1 MDEYLWLVI
10 LGGGFAFLASMGIG
24 ANDAAN
30 AFATSVG
37 AKTLKLWHAILI
49 AAIFEFSGAF
59 LMGSH
64 VSKTIRKGITS
75 ASNFEDEPEKLLL
88 GMFCVLVSV
97 CAWLALATK
106 YELPVSTTHTAIG
119 GILGMTLVAEGSDA
133 IVWDKVIMVVTSW
146 FISPLMSGACGLVI
160 MFVLSTFFLRPYTFL
175 SGWIKEPFN
184 RSLAFFPVLMGIT
197 FGIQTFFIIYKGS
210 PQLKLKTTPL
220 WLASLVSLA
229 VATVTGLISIAFVP
243 YLKRISEWRFKK
255 NKLDLLSKKIKKLSA
270 PREMSEATEGSE
282 TESKSDNPESSPE
295 TTEEE
300 LKKLRTLQS
309 ELKESLETSCFE
321 TLNSCTTKLENDL
334 ERGFEKV
341 KSTTNVLSKKLQL
354 GLTLPENDRDM
365 YGVIDTNND
374 VKNIHNNVER
384 FCPKAETCFSYLQV
398 ISACIDS
405 FGHGAN
411 DVANAISPFAA
422 MLTIYLNDSVSKK
435 ADTPIWVLAMGGLG
449 IVIGLALFG
458 QYIIRAI
465 GVKLVAITP
474 SRGFTAEIS
483 SSIVVIL
490 AARLGIPV
498 STTHCQ
504 VGAEVGIGLLES
516 ASKGEDGK
524 RHCTVHR
531 AINWKQLIVIF
542 FGWVI
547 TLVISGA
554 TAGGLFALLYYSPG
568 SN

>member
-1 MDEYLWLVI
+1 MEEYLWLVI

-49 AAIFEFSGAF
+49 AAVFEFSGAF

-97 CAWLALATK
+97 VVWLALATRF
-106 YELPVSTTHTAIG
+106 ELPVSTTHTAIG
-119 GILGMTLVAEGSDA
+119 GILGMTMVAEGTDA
-133 IVWDKVIMVVTSW
+133 IEWDKVRLVITSW
-146 FISPLMSGACGLVI
+146 FVSPLMSGGIGLVI
-160 MFVLSTFFLRPYTFL
+160 MFLLSVLFLRPYSYL
-175 SGWIKEPFN
+175 KGWWREPFN
-184 RSLAFFPVLMGIT
+184 RSLLFFPVLMGIT
-197 FGIQTFFIIYKGS
+197 LGIQTFFIIYKGS

-220 WLASLVSLA
+220 WLASLASLG
-229 VATVTGLISIAFVP
+229 VGLVTALISSAFVP
-243 YLKRISEWRFKK
+243 FLKNISIWRYKK
-255 NKLDLLSKKIKKLSA
+255 NRLAEIEAIIKAHSTEI
-270 PREMSEATEGSE
+270 EMVEVGESEKG
-282 TESKSDNPESSPE
+282 NW
-295 TTEEE
+295 
-300 LKKLRTLQS
+300 
-309 ELKESLETSCFE
+309 
-321 TLNSCTTKLENDL
+321 LNSVDNLTVRCENGM
-334 ERGFEKV
+334 ETGFKKV
-341 KSTTNVLSKKLQL
+341 KSTTNLVSEQL
-354 GLTLPENDRDM
+354 NLGIKLPENDRDM
-365 YGVIDTNND
+365 YGVIETNTR
-374 VKNIHNNVER
+374 VKSIHDNVEQ

-422 MLTIYLNDSVSKK
+422 MLAIYMNESVTKK
-435 ADTPIWVLAMGGLG
+435 ADTPIWVLAMGGFG
-449 IVIGLALFG
+449 IVVGLALFG

-516 ASKGEDGK
+516 ASKNKDG
-524 RHCTVHR
+524 RRGCTVHR

-568 SN
+568 SK

>member
-1 MDEYLWLVI
+1 MEEYLWLVI

-37 AKTLKLWHAILI
+37 AKTLKLWHAIVI
-49 AAIFEFSGAF
+49 AAVFEFSGAF

-97 CAWLALATK
+97 CVWLALATK

-133 IVWDKVIMVVTSW
+133 IVWDKVTMVVTSW

-160 MFVLSTFFLRPYTFL
+160 MFLLSTLFLRPYKFL

-184 RSLAFFPVLMGIT
+184 RSLAFFPVLMGLT

-220 WLASLVSLA
+220 WLASLVSLV
-229 VATVTGLISIAFVP
+229 VATVTGLVSIVFVP
-243 YLKRISEWRFKK
+243 YLKRISEWRFKR
-255 NKLDLLSKKIKKLSA
+255 NRLDSLTKKIKKLSQ
-270 PREMSEATEGSE
+270 PREMSEEVTEGNE
-282 TESKSDNPESSPE
+282 TESKSDSPE
-295 TTEEE
+295 TSEEE
-300 LKKLRTLQS
+300 LNKLKALHS
-309 ELKESLETSCFE
+309 ELTENLNTSCFE
-321 TLNSCTTKLENDL
+321 TFNTFSTKLENDL
-334 ERGFEKV
+334 ETGFEKI
-341 KSTTNVLSKKLQL
+341 KSTTNVVSKKLQL

-365 YGVIDTNND
+365 YGVIDTNTD
-374 VKNIHNNVER
+374 VKNIHDNVER

-422 MLTIYLNDSVSKK
+422 MLAIYMNDSVSKK

>member
-37 AKTLKLWHAILI
+37 AKTLKLWHAIVI
-49 AAIFEFSGAF
+49 AAVFEFSGAF

-97 CAWLALATK
+97 VVWLALATRF
-106 YELPVSTTHTAIG
+106 ELPVSTTHTAIG
-119 GILGMTLVAEGSDA
+119 GILGMVMVAEGIDA
-133 IVWDKVIMVVTSW
+133 VEWEKVRLVVTSW
-146 FISPLMSGACGLVI
+146 FVSPLMSGGIGFVI
-160 MFVLSTFFLRPYTFL
+160 MFLLSVLFLRPYTYL
-175 SGWIKEPFN
+175 KGWWREPFN
-184 RSLAFFPVLMGIT
+184 RSLLFFPVLMGIT
-197 FGIQTFFIIYKGS
+197 LGIQTFFIIYKGS

-220 WLASLVSLA
+220 WLASLASLG
-229 VATVTGLISIAFVP
+229 VGVVTALISSAFVP
-243 YLKRISEWRFKK
+243 FLKNISIWRYNK
-255 NKLDLLSKKIKKLSA
+255 NRVAEIEAIIKAHSTEI
-270 PREMSEATEGSE
+270 EMVEVGEGSPD
-282 TESKSDNPESSPE
+282 ESKGDDGE
-295 TTEEE
+295 TKEQPSVDLVALKKELAE
-300 LKKLRTLQS
+300 LKDS
-309 ELKESLETSCFE
+309 LKGNW
-321 TLNSCTTKLENDL
+321 LNSVDDFTVRCETGMET
-334 ERGFEKV
+334 GFKKV
-341 KSTTNVLSKKLQL
+341 KSTTNLVSEQLKL
-354 GLTLPENDRDM
+354 GIKIPENDRDM
-365 YGVIDTNND
+365 YGVIETNTR
-374 VKNIHNNVER
+374 VKSIHDNVEQ

-422 MLTIYLNDSVSKK
+422 MLAIYMNDSVTKK
-435 ADTPIWVLAMGGLG
+435 ADTPIWVLAMGGFG
-449 IVIGLALFG
+449 IVVGLALFG

-516 ASKGEDGK
+516 ASKNKEGRRG
-524 RHCTVHR
+524 CTIHR
-531 AINWKQLIVIF
+531 AINWRQLFVIF

-568 SN
+568 SK

>member
-37 AKTLKLWHAILI
+37 AKTLKLWHAIVI
-49 AAIFEFSGAF
+49 AAVFEFSGAF

-97 CAWLALATK
+97 VVWLALATRF
-106 YELPVSTTHTAIG
+106 ELPVSTTHTAIG
-119 GILGMTLVAEGSDA
+119 GILGMVMVAEGTDA
-133 IVWDKVIMVVTSW
+133 VEWEKVRLVVTSW
-146 FISPLMSGACGLVI
+146 FVSPLMSGGIGFVI
-160 MFVLSTFFLRPYTFL
+160 MFLLSVLFLRPYTYL
-175 SGWIKEPFN
+175 KGWWREPFN
-184 RSLAFFPVLMGIT
+184 RSLLFFPVLMGIT
-197 FGIQTFFIIYKGS
+197 LGIQTFFIIYKGS

-220 WLASLVSLA
+220 WLASLASLG
-229 VATVTGLISIAFVP
+229 VGVVTALISSAFVP
-243 YLKRISEWRFKK
+243 FLKNISIWRYNK
-255 NKLDLLSKKIKKLSA
+255 NRVAEIEAIIKAHSTEI
-270 PREMSEATEGSE
+270 EMVEVGDGSPD
-282 TESKSDNPESSPE
+282 ESKGDDGE
-295 TTEEE
+295 TKEQPSVDLVALKKELTE
-300 LKKLRTLQS
+300 LKDS
-309 ELKESLETSCFE
+309 LKGNW
-321 TLNSCTTKLENDL
+321 LNSVDDFTVRCETGMET
-334 ERGFEKV
+334 GFKKV
-341 KSTTNVLSKKLQL
+341 KSTTNLVSEQLKL
-354 GLTLPENDRDM
+354 GIKLPENDRDM
-365 YGVIDTNND
+365 YGVIETNTR
-374 VKNIHNNVER
+374 VKSIHDNVEE

-422 MLTIYLNDSVSKK
+422 MLAIYMNDSVTKK
-435 ADTPIWVLAMGGLG
+435 ADTPIWVLAMGGFG
-449 IVIGLALFG
+449 IVVGLALFG

-516 ASKGEDGK
+516 ASKNKDG
-524 RHCTVHR
+524 RRGCTIHR
-531 AINWKQLIVIF
+531 AINWRQLFVIF

-568 SN
+568 SK

>member
-1 MDEYLWLVI
+1 MDDYLWLVI

-37 AKTLKLWHAILI
+37 AKTLKLWHAIVI
-49 AAIFEFSGAF
+49 AAVFEFSGAF

-97 CAWLALATK
+97 VVWLALATRF
-106 YELPVSTTHTAIG
+106 ELPVSTTHTAIG
-119 GILGMTLVAEGSDA
+119 GILGMVMVAEGTDA
-133 IVWDKVIMVVTSW
+133 VEWEKVRLVVTSW
-146 FISPLMSGACGLVI
+146 FVSPLMSGGIGFVI
-160 MFVLSTFFLRPYTFL
+160 MFLLSVLFLRPYTYL
-175 SGWIKEPFN
+175 KGWWREPFN
-184 RSLAFFPVLMGIT
+184 RSLLFFPVLMGIT
-197 FGIQTFFIIYKGS
+197 LGIQTFFIIYKGS

-220 WLASLVSLA
+220 WLASLASLG
-229 VATVTGLISIAFVP
+229 VGVVTALISSAFVP
-243 YLKRISEWRFKK
+243 FLKNISIWRYNK
-255 NKLDLLSKKIKKLSA
+255 NRVAEIEAIIKAHSTEI
-270 PREMSEATEGSE
+270 EMVEVGDGSPD
-282 TESKSDNPESSPE
+282 ESKGDDGE
-295 TTEEE
+295 TKEQPSVDLVALKKELTE
-300 LKKLRTLQS
+300 LKDS
-309 ELKESLETSCFE
+309 LKGNW
-321 TLNSCTTKLENDL
+321 LNSVDDFTVRCETGMET
-334 ERGFEKV
+334 GFKKV
-341 KSTTNVLSKKLQL
+341 KSTTNLVSEQLKL
-354 GLTLPENDRDM
+354 GIKLPENDRDM
-365 YGVIDTNND
+365 YGVIETNTR
-374 VKNIHNNVER
+374 VKSIHDNVEE

-422 MLTIYLNDSVSKK
+422 MLAIYMNDSVTKK
-435 ADTPIWVLAMGGLG
+435 ADTPIWVLAMGGFG
-449 IVIGLALFG
+449 IVVGLALFG

-516 ASKGEDGK
+516 ASKNKDG
-524 RHCTVHR
+524 RRGCTIHR
-531 AINWKQLIVIF
+531 AINWRQLFVIF

-568 SN
+568 SK

>member
-1 MDEYLWLVI
+1 MYLWVLVV
-10 LGGGFAFLASMGIG
+10 GGAFSYFASMGIG

-97 CAWLALATK
+97 CVWLALATK

-133 IVWDKVIMVVTSW
+133 IVWDKVTMVVTSW

-160 MFVLSTFFLRPYTFL
+160 MFLLSTLFLRPYKFL

-184 RSLAFFPVLMGIT
+184 RSLAFFPVLMGLT

-220 WLASLVSLA
+220 WLASLVSLV
-229 VATVTGLISIAFVP
+229 VATVTGLVSIVFVP
-243 YLKRISEWRFKK
+243 YLKRISEWRFKR
-255 NKLDLLSKKIKKLSA
+255 NRLDSLTKKIKKLSQ
-270 PREMSEATEGSE
+270 PREMSEEVTEGNE
-282 TESKSDNPESSPE
+282 TESKSDSPE
-295 TTEEE
+295 TSEEE
-300 LKKLRTLQS
+300 LNKLKALHS
-309 ELKESLETSCFE
+309 ELTENLNTSCFE
-321 TLNSCTTKLENDL
+321 TFNTFSTKLENDL
-334 ERGFEKV
+334 ETGFEKI
-341 KSTTNVLSKKLQL
+341 KSTTNVVSKKLQL

-365 YGVIDTNND
+365 YGVIDTNTD
-374 VKNIHNNVER
+374 VKNIHDNVER

-422 MLTIYLNDSVSKK
+422 MLAIYMNDSVSKK

>member
-1 MDEYLWLVI
+1 MEEYLWLVI

-49 AAIFEFSGAF
+49 AAVFEFSGAF

-97 CAWLALATK
+97 CVWLALATK

-133 IVWDKVIMVVTSW
+133 IVWDKVTMVVTSW

-160 MFVLSTFFLRPYTFL
+160 MFLLSTLFLRPYKFL

-184 RSLAFFPVLMGIT
+184 RSLAFFPVLMGLT

-220 WLASLVSLA
+220 WLASLVSLV
-229 VATVTGLISIAFVP
+229 VATVTGLVSIVFVP
-243 YLKRISEWRFKK
+243 YLKRISEWRFKR
-255 NKLDLLSKKIKKLSA
+255 NRLDSLTKKIKKLSQ
-270 PREMSEATEGSE
+270 PREMSEEVTEGNE
-282 TESKSDNPESSPE
+282 TESKSDSPE
-295 TTEEE
+295 TSEEE
-300 LKKLRTLQS
+300 LNKLKALHS
-309 ELKESLETSCFE
+309 ELTENLNTSCFE
-321 TLNSCTTKLENDL
+321 TFNTFSTKLENDL
-334 ERGFEKV
+334 ETGFEKI
-341 KSTTNVLSKKLQL
+341 KSTTNIVSKKLQL

-365 YGVIDTNND
+365 YGVIDTNTD
-374 VKNIHNNVER
+374 VKNIHDNVER

-422 MLTIYLNDSVSKK
+422 MLAIYMNDSVSKK

>member
-1 MDEYLWLVI
+1 MEEYLWLVI

-97 CAWLALATK
+97 VVWLALATRF
-106 YELPVSTTHTAIG
+106 ELPVSTTHTAIG
-119 GILGMTLVAEGSDA
+119 GILGMTMVAEGADA
-133 IVWDKVIMVVTSW
+133 IEWEKVRLVITSW
-146 FISPLMSGACGLVI
+146 FVSPLMSGGIGLVI
-160 MFVLSTFFLRPYTFL
+160 MFLLSVLFLRPYTYL
-175 SGWIKEPFN
+175 KGWWREPFN
-184 RSLAFFPVLMGIT
+184 RSLLFFPVLMGIT
-197 FGIQTFFIIYKGS
+197 LGIQTFFIIYKGS

-220 WLASLVSLA
+220 WLASLASLG
-229 VATVTGLISIAFVP
+229 VGLVTALISCAFVP
-243 YLKRISEWRFKK
+243 FLKNISIWRYNK
-255 NKLDLLSKKIKKLSA
+255 NRVAEIEAIIKEQSTQI
-270 PREMSEATEGSE
+270 EMVEVGEGSPD
-282 TESKSDNPESSPE
+282 ESKGDDTETPEEPSIDIVA
-295 TTEEE
+295 
-300 LKKLRTLQS
+300 LKKELA
-309 ELKESLETSCFE
+309 ELKESLKGNW
-321 TLNSCTTKLENDL
+321 LNSVDDFTVRCETGVETGIK
-334 ERGFEKV
+334 KV
-341 KSTTNVLSKKLQL
+341 KSTTNLVSEQLKL
-354 GLTLPENDRDM
+354 GIKLPENDRDM
-365 YGVIDTNND
+365 YGVIETDSR
-374 VKNIHNNVER
+374 VKSIHDNVEE

-422 MLTIYLNDSVSKK
+422 MLAIYMNESVTKK

-449 IVIGLALFG
+449 IVLGLALFG

-516 ASKGEDGK
+516 ASKNKKGRRG
-524 RHCTVHR
+524 CTIHR

-547 TLVISGA
+547 TLIISGA

>member
-37 AKTLKLWHAILI
+37 AKTLKLWHAIVI
-49 AAIFEFSGAF
+49 AAVFEFSGAF

-97 CAWLALATK
+97 VVWLALATRF
-106 YELPVSTTHTAIG
+106 ELPVSTTHTAIG
-119 GILGMTLVAEGSDA
+119 GILGMVMVAEGTDA
-133 IVWDKVIMVVTSW
+133 VEWEKVRLVVTSW
-146 FISPLMSGACGLVI
+146 FVSPLMSGGIGFVI
-160 MFVLSTFFLRPYTFL
+160 MFLLSVLFLRPYTYL
-175 SGWIKEPFN
+175 KGWWREPFN
-184 RSLAFFPVLMGIT
+184 RSLLFFPVLMGIT
-197 FGIQTFFIIYKGS
+197 LGIQTFFIIYKGS

-220 WLASLVSLA
+220 WLASLASLG
-229 VATVTGLISIAFVP
+229 VGVVTALISSVFVP
-243 YLKRISEWRFKK
+243 FLKNISIWRYNK
-255 NKLDLLSKKIKKLSA
+255 NRVAEIEAIIKAHSTEI
-270 PREMSEATEGSE
+270 EMVEVGDGSPD
-282 TESKSDNPESSPE
+282 ESKGDDGE
-295 TTEEE
+295 TKEQPSVDLVALKKELTE
-300 LKKLRTLQS
+300 LKDS
-309 ELKESLETSCFE
+309 LKGNW
-321 TLNSCTTKLENDL
+321 LNSVDDFTVRCETGMET
-334 ERGFEKV
+334 GFKKV
-341 KSTTNVLSKKLQL
+341 KSTTNLVSEQLKL
-354 GLTLPENDRDM
+354 GIKLPENDRDM
-365 YGVIDTNND
+365 YGVIETNSR
-374 VKNIHNNVER
+374 VKSIHDNVEE

-422 MLTIYLNDSVSKK
+422 MLAIYMNDSVTKK
-435 ADTPIWVLAMGGLG
+435 ADTPIWVLAMGGFG
-449 IVIGLALFG
+449 IVVGLALFG

-516 ASKGEDGK
+516 ASKNKDG
-524 RHCTVHR
+524 RRGCTIHR
-531 AINWKQLIVIF
+531 AINWRQLFVIF

-568 SN
+568 SK

>member
-1 MDEYLWLVI
+1 MEEYLWLVI

-49 AAIFEFSGAF
+49 AAVFEFSGAF

-97 CAWLALATK
+97 VVWLALATRF
-106 YELPVSTTHTAIG
+106 ELPVSTTHTAIG
-119 GILGMTLVAEGSDA
+119 GILGMTMVAEGTDA
-133 IVWDKVIMVVTSW
+133 IEWDKVRLVITSW
-146 FISPLMSGACGLVI
+146 FVSPLMSGGIGLVI
-160 MFVLSTFFLRPYTFL
+160 MFLLSVLFLRPYSYL
-175 SGWIKEPFN
+175 KGWWREPFN
-184 RSLAFFPVLMGIT
+184 RSLLFFPVLMGIT
-197 FGIQTFFIIYKGS
+197 LGIQTFFIIYKGS

-220 WLASLVSLA
+220 WLASLASLG
-229 VATVTGLISIAFVP
+229 VGLVTALISSAFVP
-243 YLKRISEWRFKK
+243 FLKNISIWRYKK
-255 NKLDLLSKKIKKLSA
+255 NRLAEIEAIIKAHSTEI
-270 PREMSEATEGSE
+270 EMVEVGES
-282 TESKSDNPESSPE
+282 ESKGGEEKKSDEPSVDLVA
-295 TTEEE
+295 
-300 LKKLRTLQS
+300 LKKEMV
-309 ELKESLETSCFE
+309 ELKESLKGNW
-321 TLNSCTTKLENDL
+321 LNSVDNLTVRCENGM
-334 ERGFEKV
+334 ESGFKKV
-341 KSTTNVLSKKLQL
+341 KSTTNLVSEQL
-354 GLTLPENDRDM
+354 NLGIKLPENDRDM
-365 YGVIDTNND
+365 YGVIETNTR
-374 VKNIHNNVER
+374 VKSIHDNVEQ

-422 MLTIYLNDSVSKK
+422 MLAIYMNESVTKK
-435 ADTPIWVLAMGGLG
+435 ADTPIWVLAMGGFG
-449 IVIGLALFG
+449 IVVGLALFG

-516 ASKGEDGK
+516 ASKNKDG
-524 RHCTVHR
+524 RRGCTVHR

-568 SN
+568 SK

>member
-1 MDEYLWLVI
+1 MEEYLWLVI

-49 AAIFEFSGAF
+49 AAVFEFSGAF

-97 CAWLALATK
+97 VVWLALATRF
-106 YELPVSTTHTAIG
+106 ELPVSTTHTAIG
-119 GILGMTLVAEGSDA
+119 GILGMTMVAEGTDA
-133 IVWDKVIMVVTSW
+133 IEWEKVRLVVTSW
-146 FISPLMSGACGLVI
+146 FVSPLMSGGIGLVI
-160 MFVLSTFFLRPYTFL
+160 MFLLSVLFLRPYSYL
-175 SGWIKEPFN
+175 KGWWREPFN
-184 RSLAFFPVLMGIT
+184 RSLLFFPVLMGIT
-197 FGIQTFFIIYKGS
+197 LGIQTFFIIYKGS

-220 WLASLVSLA
+220 WLASLASL
-229 VATVTGLISIAFVP
+229 VVGLVTALISSAFVP
-243 YLKRISEWRFKK
+243 FLKNISIWRYNK
-255 NKLDLLSKKIKKLSA
+255 NRVAEIEAIIKEHSTQI
-270 PREMSEATEGSE
+270 EMVEVGEGSPD
-282 TESKSDNPESSPE
+282 ESKGDDTETPEEPPIDLVA
-295 TTEEE
+295 
-300 LKKLRTLQS
+300 LKKELA
-309 ELKESLETSCFE
+309 ELKESLKGNWLNSVDDLTVRCETGMETSF
-321 TLNSCTTKLENDL
+321 K
-334 ERGFEKV
+334 KV
-341 KSTTNVLSKKLQL
+341 KSTTNLVSEQLKL
-354 GLTLPENDRDM
+354 GIKLPENDRDM
-365 YGVIDTNND
+365 YGVIETNTR
-374 VKNIHNNVER
+374 VKSIHDNVEQ

-422 MLTIYLNDSVSKK
+422 MLAIYMNESVTKK
-435 ADTPIWVLAMGGLG
+435 ADTPIWVLAMGGFG
-449 IVIGLALFG
+449 IVVGLALFG

-516 ASKGEDGK
+516 ASKNKDG
-524 RHCTVHR
+524 RRGCTVHR

-554 TAGGLFALLYYSPG
+554 TAGGLFALLYHSPG
-568 SN
+568 SK

>member
-1 MDEYLWLVI
+1 MDDYLWLVI

-49 AAIFEFSGAF
+49 AAVFEFSGAF

-97 CAWLALATK
+97 VVWLALATRF
-106 YELPVSTTHTAIG
+106 ELPVSTTHTAIG
-119 GILGMTLVAEGSDA
+119 GILGMVMVAEGTDA
-133 IVWDKVIMVVTSW
+133 VEWDKVRLVITSW
-146 FISPLMSGACGLVI
+146 FVSPLMSGGIGFVI
-160 MFVLSTFFLRPYTFL
+160 MFLLSVLFLRPYTYL
-175 SGWIKEPFN
+175 KGWWREPFN
-184 RSLAFFPVLMGIT
+184 RSLLFFPVLMGIT
-197 FGIQTFFIIYKGS
+197 LGIQTFFIIYKGS

-220 WLASLVSLA
+220 WLASLASLG
-229 VATVTGLISIAFVP
+229 VGVVTALISSAFVP
-243 YLKRISEWRFKK
+243 FLKNISIWRYNK
-255 NKLDLLSKKIKKLSA
+255 NRVAEIEAIIKAHSTQI
-270 PREMSEATEGSE
+270 EMVEVGEGSPD
-282 TESKSDNPESSPE
+282 ESKAGEE
-295 TTEEE
+295 TTSEEPTVDLVA
-300 LKKLRTLQS
+300 LKKELA
-309 ELKESLETSCFE
+309 ELKESLKGNW
-321 TLNSCTTKLENDL
+321 LNSVDNFTVRCETGMET
-334 ERGFEKV
+334 GFKKV
-341 KSTTNVLSKKLQL
+341 KSTTNLVSEQLKL
-354 GLTLPENDRDM
+354 GIKLPENDRDM
-365 YGVIDTNND
+365 YGVIETDSR
-374 VKNIHNNVER
+374 VKSIHDNVEE

-422 MLTIYLNDSVSKK
+422 MLAIYMNESVTKK
-435 ADTPIWVLAMGGLG
+435 ADTPIWVLAMGGFG
-449 IVIGLALFG
+449 IVVGLALFG

-516 ASKGEDGK
+516 ASKNKNGRRG
-524 RHCTVHR
+524 CTVHR
-531 AINWKQLIVIF
+531 AINWRQLFVIF

-568 SN
+568 SK

>member
-1 MDEYLWLVI
+1 MEEYLWLVI

-97 CAWLALATK
+97 VVWLALATK

-133 IVWDKVIMVVTSW
+133 IVWDKVTMVVTSW

-160 MFVLSTFFLRPYTFL
+160 MFLLSTLFLRPYKFL

-184 RSLAFFPVLMGIT
+184 RSLAFFPVLMGLT

-220 WLASLVSLA
+220 WLASLVSLV
-229 VATVTGLISIAFVP
+229 VATVTGLVSIVFVP
-243 YLKRISEWRFKK
+243 YLKRISEWRFKR
-255 NKLDLLSKKIKKLSA
+255 NRLDSLTKKIKKLSE
-270 PREMSEATEGSE
+270 PRGMSEEVTEGNE
-282 TESKSDNPESSPE
+282 TESKSDSPE
-295 TTEEE
+295 TSEEE
-300 LKKLRTLQS
+300 LNKLKALHS
-309 ELKESLETSCFE
+309 ELTENLNTSCFE
-321 TLNSCTTKLENDL
+321 TFNTFSTKLENDL
-334 ERGFEKV
+334 ETGFEKI
-341 KSTTNVLSKKLQL
+341 KSTTNLVSKKLQL

-365 YGVIDTNND
+365 YGVIDTNTD
-374 VKNIHNNVER
+374 VKNIHDNVER

-422 MLTIYLNDSVSKK
+422 MLAIYMNDSVSKK

-516 ASKGEDGK
+516 TSKGEDGK

>member
-1 MDEYLWLVI
+1 MLDEYLWLVI

-49 AAIFEFSGAF
+49 AAVFEFSGAF

-97 CAWLALATK
+97 VVWLALATRF
-106 YELPVSTTHTAIG
+106 ELPVSTTHTAIG
-119 GILGMTLVAEGSDA
+119 GILGMVMVAEGTDA
-133 IVWDKVIMVVTSW
+133 IEWDKVRLVITSW
-146 FISPLMSGACGLVI
+146 FVSPLMSGGIGLVI
-160 MFVLSTFFLRPYTFL
+160 MFVLSVLFLRPYTYL
-175 SGWIKEPFN
+175 KGWWREPFN
-184 RSLAFFPVLMGIT
+184 RSLMFFPVLMGIT
-197 FGIQTFFIIYKGS
+197 LGIQTFFIIYKGS

-220 WLASLVSLA
+220 WVASLVSLG
-229 VATVTGLISIAFVP
+229 VGVVTAIISSAFVP
-243 YLKRISEWRFKK
+243 FLKNISIWRYKK
-255 NKLDLLSKKIKKLSA
+255 NRLMEIEAIIKAHSTEI
-270 PREMSEATEGSE
+270 EMVEVGEGS
-282 TESKSDNPESSPE
+282 TDESKNDESNEPSVDLVA
-295 TTEEE
+295 
-300 LKKLRTLQS
+300 LKKEMA
-309 ELKESLETSCFE
+309 ELKESLKGNW
-321 TLNSCTTKLENDL
+321 LNSVDSFTVKCENGM
-334 ERGFEKV
+334 ETGFKKV
-341 KSTTNVLSKKLQL
+341 KSTTNLVSEQLKL
-354 GLTLPENDRDM
+354 GIKLPENDRDM
-365 YGVIDTNND
+365 YGVIETNSR
-374 VKNIHNNVER
+374 VKSIHDNVEE

-422 MLTIYLNDSVSKK
+422 MLAIYMNESVTKK
-435 ADTPIWVLAMGGLG
+435 ADTPIWVLAMGGFG
-449 IVIGLALFG
+449 IVVGLALFG

-516 ASKGEDGK
+516 ASKNKEGRRG
-524 RHCTVHR
+524 CTIHR
-531 AINWKQLIVIF
+531 AINWRQLFVIF

-568 SN
+568 SK

>member
-37 AKTLKLWHAILI
+37 AKTLKLWHAIVI
-49 AAIFEFSGAF
+49 AAVFEFSGAF

-97 CAWLALATK
+97 VVWLALATRF
-106 YELPVSTTHTAIG
+106 ELPVSTTHTAIG
-119 GILGMTLVAEGSDA
+119 GILGMVMVAEGTDA
-133 IVWDKVIMVVTSW
+133 VEWEKVQLVITSW
-146 FISPLMSGACGLVI
+146 FVSPLMSGGIGFVI
-160 MFVLSTFFLRPYTFL
+160 MFILSVLFLRPYTYL
-175 SGWIKEPFN
+175 KGWWREPFN
-184 RSLAFFPVLMGIT
+184 RSLLFFPVLMGIT
-197 FGIQTFFIIYKGS
+197 LGIQTFFIIYKGS

-220 WLASLVSLA
+220 WLASLASLGIG
-229 VATVTGLISIAFVP
+229 VVTALISSAFVP
-243 YLKRISEWRFKK
+243 FLKNISIWRYNK
-255 NKLDLLSKKIKKLSA
+255 NRVAEIEAIIKAHSTEI
-270 PREMSEATEGSE
+270 EMVEVGEGSPD
-282 TESKSDNPESSPE
+282 ESKGDDGE
-295 TTEEE
+295 TKEQPSVDLVA
-300 LKKLRTLQS
+300 LKKELA
-309 ELKESLETSCFE
+309 ELKESLKGNW
-321 TLNSCTTKLENDL
+321 LNSVDDFTVRCETGMET
-334 ERGFEKV
+334 GFKKV
-341 KSTTNVLSKKLQL
+341 KSTTNLVSEQLKL
-354 GLTLPENDRDM
+354 GIKIPENDRDM
-365 YGVIDTNND
+365 YGVIETNTR
-374 VKNIHNNVER
+374 VKSIHDNVEQ

-422 MLTIYLNDSVSKK
+422 MLAIYMNDSVTKK
-435 ADTPIWVLAMGGLG
+435 ADTPIWVLAMGGFG
-449 IVIGLALFG
+449 IVVGLALFG

-516 ASKGEDGK
+516 ASKNKDG
-524 RHCTVHR
+524 RRGCTVHR
-531 AINWKQLIVIF
+531 AINWRQLFVIF

-568 SN
+568 SK

>member
-1 MDEYLWLVI
+1 MEEYLWLVI

-97 CAWLALATK
+97 CVWLALATK

-133 IVWDKVIMVVTSW
+133 IVWDKVTMVVTSW

-160 MFVLSTFFLRPYTFL
+160 MFLLSTLFLRPYKFL

-184 RSLAFFPVLMGIT
+184 RSLAFFPVLMGLT

-220 WLASLVSLA
+220 WLASLVSLV
-229 VATVTGLISIAFVP
+229 VATVTGLVSIVFVP
-243 YLKRISEWRFKK
+243 YLKRISEWRFKR
-255 NKLDLLSKKIKKLSA
+255 NRLDSLTKKIKKLSQ
-270 PREMSEATEGSE
+270 PREMSEEVTEGNE
-282 TESKSDNPESSPE
+282 TESKSDSPE
-295 TTEEE
+295 TSEEE
-300 LKKLRTLQS
+300 LNKLKALHS
-309 ELKESLETSCFE
+309 ELTENLNTSCFE
-321 TLNSCTTKLENDL
+321 TFNTFSTKLENDL
-334 ERGFEKV
+334 ETGFEKI
-341 KSTTNVLSKKLQL
+341 KSTTNVVSKKLQL

-365 YGVIDTNND
+365 YGVIDTNTD
-374 VKNIHNNVER
+374 VKNIHDNVER

-422 MLTIYLNDSVSKK
+422 MLAIYMNDSVSKK

>member
-37 AKTLKLWHAILI
+37 AKTLKLWHAIVI
-49 AAIFEFSGAF
+49 AAVFEFSGAF

-97 CAWLALATK
+97 VVWLALATRF
-106 YELPVSTTHTAIG
+106 ELPVSTTHTAIG
-119 GILGMTLVAEGSDA
+119 GILGMVMVAEGTDA
-133 IVWDKVIMVVTSW
+133 VEWEKVQLVITSW
-146 FISPLMSGACGLVI
+146 FVSPLMSGGIGLVI
-160 MFVLSTFFLRPYTFL
+160 MFLLSVLFLRPYTYL
-175 SGWIKEPFN
+175 KGWWREPFN
-184 RSLAFFPVLMGIT
+184 RSLLFFPVLMGIT
-197 FGIQTFFIIYKGS
+197 LGIQTFFIIYKGS
-210 PQLKLKTTPL
+210 PQLKLKTTPF
-220 WLASLVSLA
+220 WLASLASLGIG
-229 VATVTGLISIAFVP
+229 VVTALISSAFVP
-243 YLKRISEWRFKK
+243 FLKNISIWRYNK
-255 NKLDLLSKKIKKLSA
+255 NRVAEIEAIIKAHSTEI
-270 PREMSEATEGSE
+270 EMVEVGEGSPD
-282 TESKSDNPESSPE
+282 ESKGDDGE
-295 TTEEE
+295 TKEQPSVDLVA
-300 LKKLRTLQS
+300 LKKELA
-309 ELKESLETSCFE
+309 ELKESLKGNW
-321 TLNSCTTKLENDL
+321 LNSVDDFTVRCETGMET
-334 ERGFEKV
+334 GFKKV
-341 KSTTNVLSKKLQL
+341 KSTTNLVSEQLKL
-354 GLTLPENDRDM
+354 GIKIPENDRDM
-365 YGVIDTNND
+365 YGVIETNTR
-374 VKNIHNNVER
+374 VKSIHDNVEQ

-422 MLTIYLNDSVSKK
+422 MLAIYMNDSVTKK
-435 ADTPIWVLAMGGLG
+435 ADTPIWVLAMGGFG
-449 IVIGLALFG
+449 IVVGLALFG

-516 ASKGEDGK
+516 ASKNKDG
-524 RHCTVHR
+524 RRGCTVHR
-531 AINWKQLIVIF
+531 AINWRQLFVIF

-568 SN
+568 SK

>member
-37 AKTLKLWHAILI
+37 AKTLKLWHAIVI
-49 AAIFEFSGAF
+49 AAVFEFSGAF

-75 ASNFEDEPEKLLL
+75 ASHFEDEPEKLLL

-97 CAWLALATK
+97 VVWLALATR

-119 GILGMTLVAEGSDA
+119 GIIGMTMVAEGTDA
-133 IVWDKVIMVVTSW
+133 IEWSKVQLVVTSW
-146 FISPLMSGACGLVI
+146 FASPVMSGACGLVI
-160 MFVLSTFFLRPYTFL
+160 MFILSALFLRPYKHL
-175 SGWIKEPFN
+175 NGWFREPFN
-184 RSLAFFPVLMGIT
+184 RSLLFFPVLMGIT
-197 FGIQTFFIIYKGS
+197 LGIQTFFIIYKGS
-210 PQLKLKTTPL
+210 PQLKLKDTPL
-220 WLASLVSLA
+220 WMASVASLVVGVITAAISASFIPFLKN
-229 VATVTGLISIAFVP
+229 ISI
-243 YLKRISEWRFKK
+243 WRFKK
-255 NKLDLLSKKIKKLSA
+255 NRLQEINKIIKNH
-270 PREMSEATEGSE
+270 ATEIEMVERGDVLEGKTGDRE
-282 TESKSDNPESSPE
+282 TKSPE
-295 TTEEE
+295 AEVDIEALKTERDE
-300 LKKLRTLQS
+300 LAK
-309 ELKESLETSCFE
+309 ELGGTFFESINNITV
-321 TLNSCTTKLENDL
+321 
-334 ERGFEKV
+334 GFENGVETGFKKV
-341 KSTTNVLSKKLQL
+341 KSTTNLVSEQLKL
-354 GLTLPENDRDM
+354 GIKLPENDRDM
-365 YGVIDTNND
+365 YGVIETNSR
-374 VKNIHNNVER
+374 VKSIHDNVEV

-422 MLTIYLNDSVSKK
+422 MLAIYMDGSVGKK
-435 ADTPIWVLAMGGLG
+435 ADTPIWVLAMGGFG
-449 IVIGLALFG
+449 IVVGLALFG

-490 AARLGIPV
+490 AARFGIPV

-516 ASKGEDGK
+516 ASKGESG
-524 RHCTVHR
+524 RRGCTIHR
-531 AINWKQLIVIF
+531 AINWRQLIVIF

-568 SN
+568 SK

>member
-1 MDEYLWLVI
+1 MEEYLWLVI

-97 CAWLALATK
+97 VVWLALATRF
-106 YELPVSTTHTAIG
+106 ELPVSTTHTAIG
-119 GILGMTLVAEGSDA
+119 GILGMVMVAEGTDA
-133 IVWDKVIMVVTSW
+133 VEWEKVRLVVTSW
-146 FISPLMSGACGLVI
+146 FVSPLMSGGIGFVI
-160 MFVLSTFFLRPYTFL
+160 MFLLSVLFLRPYTYL
-175 SGWIKEPFN
+175 KGWWREPFN
-184 RSLAFFPVLMGIT
+184 RSLLFFPVLMGIT
-197 FGIQTFFIIYKGS
+197 LGIQTFFIIYKGS

-220 WLASLVSLA
+220 WLASLASLG
-229 VATVTGLISIAFVP
+229 VGVVTALISSAFVP
-243 YLKRISEWRFKK
+243 FLKNISIWRYNK
-255 NKLDLLSKKIKKLSA
+255 NRVAEIEAIIKAHSTEI
-270 PREMSEATEGSE
+270 EMVEVGDGSPD
-282 TESKSDNPESSPE
+282 ESKGDDGE
-295 TTEEE
+295 TKEQPSVDLVALKKELTE
-300 LKKLRTLQS
+300 LKDS
-309 ELKESLETSCFE
+309 LKGNW
-321 TLNSCTTKLENDL
+321 LNSVDDFTVRCETGMET
-334 ERGFEKV
+334 GFKKV
-341 KSTTNVLSKKLQL
+341 KSTTNLVSEQLKL
-354 GLTLPENDRDM
+354 GIKLPENDRDM
-365 YGVIDTNND
+365 YGVIETNTR
-374 VKNIHNNVER
+374 VKSIHDNVEE

-422 MLTIYLNDSVSKK
+422 MLAIYMNDSVTKK
-435 ADTPIWVLAMGGLG
+435 ADTPIWVLAMGGFG
-449 IVIGLALFG
+449 IVVGLALFG

-516 ASKGEDGK
+516 ASKNKDG
-524 RHCTVHR
+524 RRGCTIHR
-531 AINWKQLIVIF
+531 AINWRQLFVIF

-554 TAGGLFALLYYSPG
+554 TAGGLFAILYYSPG
-568 SN
+568 SK

>member
-37 AKTLKLWHAILI
+37 AKTLKLWHAIVI
-49 AAIFEFSGAF
+49 AAVFEFSGAF

-97 CAWLALATK
+97 VVWLALATRF
-106 YELPVSTTHTAIG
+106 ELPVSTTHTAIG
-119 GILGMTLVAEGSDA
+119 GILGMVMVAEGTDA
-133 IVWDKVIMVVTSW
+133 VEWEKVQLVITSW
-146 FISPLMSGACGLVI
+146 FVSPLMSGGIGFVI
-160 MFVLSTFFLRPYTFL
+160 MFILSVLFLRPYTYL
-175 SGWIKEPFN
+175 KGWWREPFN
-184 RSLAFFPVLMGIT
+184 RSLLFFPVLMGIT
-197 FGIQTFFIIYKGS
+197 LGIQTFFIIYKGS

-220 WLASLVSLA
+220 WLASLASLG
-229 VATVTGLISIAFVP
+229 VGVVTALISSTFVP
-243 YLKRISEWRFKK
+243 FLKNISIWRYNK
-255 NKLDLLSKKIKKLSA
+255 NRVAEIEAIIKAHSTEI
-270 PREMSEATEGSE
+270 EMVEVGEGSPD
-282 TESKSDNPESSPE
+282 ESKGDDVETPEEPSVDLVA
-295 TTEEE
+295 
-300 LKKLRTLQS
+300 LKKELV
-309 ELKESLETSCFE
+309 ELKESLKGNW
-321 TLNSCTTKLENDL
+321 LNSVDDFTVKCETGMET
-334 ERGFEKV
+334 GFKKV
-341 KSTTNVLSKKLQL
+341 KSTTNLVSEQLKL
-354 GLTLPENDRDM
+354 GIKLPENDRDM
-365 YGVIDTNND
+365 YGVIETNSR
-374 VKNIHNNVER
+374 VKSIHDNVEE

-422 MLTIYLNDSVSKK
+422 MLAIYMNDSVTKK
-435 ADTPIWVLAMGGLG
+435 ADTPIWVLAMGGFG
-449 IVIGLALFG
+449 IVVGLALFG

-516 ASKGEDGK
+516 ASKNKEGRRG
-524 RHCTVHR
+524 CTIHR
-531 AINWKQLIVIF
+531 AINWRQLFVIF

-568 SN
+568 SK

>member
-37 AKTLKLWHAILI
+37 AKTLKLWHAIVI
-49 AAIFEFSGAF
+49 AAVFEFSGAF

-97 CAWLALATK
+97 VVWLALATRF
-106 YELPVSTTHTAIG
+106 ELPVSTTHTAIG
-119 GILGMTLVAEGSDA
+119 GILGMVMVAEGTDA
-133 IVWDKVIMVVTSW
+133 VEWDKVRLVVTSW
-146 FISPLMSGACGLVI
+146 FISPLMSGGIGLVI
-160 MFVLSTFFLRPYTFL
+160 MFLLSVLFLRPYTYL
-175 SGWIKEPFN
+175 KGWWREPFN
-184 RSLAFFPVLMGIT
+184 RSLLFFPVLMGIT
-197 FGIQTFFIIYKGS
+197 LGIQTFFIIYKGS

-220 WLASLVSLA
+220 WLASLASLCVGVITA
-229 VATVTGLISIAFVP
+229 LISSAFVP
-243 YLKRISEWRFKK
+243 FLKNISIWRYNK
-255 NKLDLLSKKIKKLSA
+255 NRVAEIEAIIKAHSTEI
-270 PREMSEATEGSE
+270 EMVEVGEGNPD
-282 TESKSDNPESSPE
+282 ESKGDDGE
-295 TTEEE
+295 TTEEPSVDLIALKKELVE
-300 LKKLRTLQS
+300 LKDS
-309 ELKESLETSCFE
+309 LKGNW
-321 TLNSCTTKLENDL
+321 LNSVDDFTVKCETGMET
-334 ERGFEKV
+334 GFKKV
-341 KSTTNVLSKKLQL
+341 KSTTNLVSEQLKL
-354 GLTLPENDRDM
+354 GIKLPENDRDI
-365 YGVIDTNND
+365 YGVIETNTR
-374 VKNIHNNVER
+374 VKSIHDNVEQ

-422 MLTIYLNDSVSKK
+422 MLAIYMNDSVTKK
-435 ADTPIWVLAMGGLG
+435 ADTPIWVLAMGGFG
-449 IVIGLALFG
+449 IVVGLALFG

-516 ASKGEDGK
+516 ASKNKEGRRG
-524 RHCTVHR
+524 CTIHR
-531 AINWKQLIVIF
+531 AINWRQLFVIF

-554 TAGGLFALLYYSPG
+554 TAGGLFALLYHSPG
-568 SN
+568 SK